1 MKKQKRFMDF
11 NHRLDKSVANC
22 KKKCKCGHTK
32 VVPYSTKYEYLICNW
47 CGRRLYFDDAKQKE
61 YDDKVAKNEFMFKL
75 NKCLDQS
82 KEDINKDINKDMKK
96 GRAIDKKKLK
106 RRYFKNNSEYFTF
119 CKNMTVQIYIVDTTS
134 SKSGKIIVYY
144 GAKLGRP
151 PKNKLTKEE
160 YNKRKRHYRNRY
172 NK

>member
-1 MKKQKRFMDF
+1 
-11 NHRLDKSVANC
+11 
-22 KKKCKCGHTK
+22 
-32 VVPYSTKYEYLICNW
+32 
-47 CGRRLYFDDAKQKE
+47 
-61 YDDKVAKNEFMFKL
+61 MFKL
-75 NKCLDQS
+75 NKCLDQA
-82 KEDINKDINKDMKK
+82 KEDINKAMRN
-96 GRAIDKKKLK
+96 GRVIDKKKLK
-106 RRYFKNNSEYFTF
+106 RKYFKNNSDYFKF

-151 PKNKLTKEE
+151 PKNKNKLTQEE

>member
-1 MKKQKRFMDF
+1 MDIA
-11 NHRLDKSVANC
+11 VADY

-47 CGRRLYFDDAKQKE
+47 CRGRLYFDDAKQKE
-61 YDDKVAKNEFMFKL
+61 YDDKIAKNEFMFKL
-75 NKCLDQS
+75 NKCLDQA
-82 KEDINKDINKDMKK
+82 KENINKDMRK
-96 GRAIDKKKLK
+96 GRVIDKKKLK
-106 RRYFKNNSEYFTF
+106 RRYFKNYSDYFTF

-134 SKSGKIIVYY
+134 SKSGKIVVYY

-151 PKNKLTKEE
+151 PKNKNKLTQEE
-160 YNKRKRHYRNRY
+160 YDKRKRHYRNRY

>member
-1 MKKQKRFMDF
+1 MKKQSRFIDF
-11 NHRLDKSVANC
+11 NQKLDNILADY

-32 VVPYSTKYEYLICNW
+32 VVPYSSKYEYLICSW

-61 YDDKVAKNEFMFKL
+61 YDKKVAKNNFMFKL
-75 NKCLDQS
+75 NKCLDQA
-82 KEDINKDINKDMKK
+82 KEDVNKTMDK
-96 GRAIDKKKLK
+96 GRGIDKKKLK
-106 RRYFKNNSEYFTF
+106 RRYFNNNTEYFNF
-119 CKNMTVQIYIVDTTS
+119 CRNMTVQIYIVDMTS

-151 PKNKLTKEE
+151 PKNKLTQKK
-160 YNKRKRHYRNRY
+160 YYKRKRHYMNFY

>member
-11 NHRLDKSVANC
+11 NHRLDKALGDY

-47 CGRRLYFDDAKQKE
+47 CGGRLYFDDAKQKE

-82 KEDINKDINKDMKK
+82 KEDTNKAMRKS
-96 GRAIDKKKLK
+96 RVIDKKKLK
-106 RRYFKNNSEYFTF
+106 RRYFNNNAEYFNF
-119 CKNMTVQIYIVDTTS
+119 CKNMTIQVYIVDTTS
-134 SKSGKIIVYY
+134 KSGKIVVYY
-144 GAKLGRP
+144 GARLGRP
-151 PKNKLTKEE
+151 PKNKSKLTQEE
-160 YNKRKRHYRNRY
+160 YNKRKIHYGNNY

>member
-1 MKKQKRFMDF
+1 MKKQRKFMDF
-11 NHRLDKSVANC
+11 NQRLDDAISDC
-22 KKKCKCGHTK
+22 KKKCKCGHTML
-32 VVPYSTKYEYLICNW
+32 VPYSSKHEYVICSW
-47 CGRRLYFDDAKQKE
+47 CGGRLYFNNDKQKE
-61 YDDKVAKNEFMFKL
+61 YDKKVAKNDFMFKL
-75 NKCLDQS
+75 NKCLEQT
-82 KEDINKDINKDMKK
+82 KKDISKTMDKD
-96 GRAIDKKKLK
+96 RVINKKKLK
-106 RRYFKNNSEYFTF
+106 RRYFKNRADYFTF

-151 PKNKLTKEE
+151 PKNKNKLTQEE

>member
-1 MKKQKRFMDF
+1 MKKQKRFIDF
-11 NHRLDKSVANC
+11 NQRLDNAVADC

-47 CGRRLYFDDAKQKE
+47 CGGRLYFDDAKQKE

-75 NKCLDQS
+75 NKCLDQA
-82 KEDINKDINKDMKK
+82 KEDINKAMRKD
-96 GRAIDKKKLK
+96 RVIDKKKLK
-106 RRYFKNNSEYFTF
+106 RRYFKNNSDYFTF

-151 PKNKLTKEE
+151 PKNKNKITQEE

>member
-1 MKKQKRFMDF
+1 MKKQSKFIDF
-11 NHRLDKSVANC
+11 NQRLYDAIANC

-47 CGRRLYFDDAKQKE
+47 CGGRLYFDDAKQKE
-61 YDDKVAKNEFMFKL
+61 YDKKVVKNDFMFKL

-82 KEDINKDINKDMKK
+82 KDDINKDMKK
-96 GRAIDKKKLK
+96 GRVIDKKKLK
-106 RRYFKNNSEYFTF
+106 RRYFNNNSDYFTF
-119 CKNMTVQIYIVDTTS
+119 CKNMTAQIYIVDTTS

-151 PKNKLTKEE
+151 SKNKNKLTQKK
-160 YNKRKRHYRNRY
+160 YYKRKRHYMNLY

>member
-1 MKKQKRFMDF
+1 MKKQSRFIDF
-11 NHRLDKSVANC
+11 NQRLDNAVADC

-47 CGRRLYFDDAKQKE
+47 CGGRLYFDDAKQKE

-75 NKCLDQS
+75 NKCLDQA
-82 KEDINKDINKDMKK
+82 KEDINKAMRK
-96 GRAIDKKKLK
+96 GRVIDKKKLK
-106 RRYFKNNSEYFTF
+106 RKYFKNNSDYFKF
-119 CKNMTVQIYIVDTTS
+119 CKDVTIQIYIVDTTI
-134 SKSGKIIVYY
+134 KSGKIVVYY

-151 PKNKLTKEE
+151 PKNKNKLTKEE